1 MKKKRSNDAPVR
13 GRWDKILLIMKLKIA
28 LVLLSC
34 LPLSAAVYSQ
44 DSKLSLRVEN
54 ASLEEVIWEL
64 QKKTGFIFMYGTRD
78 VERVRGLNV
87 DAREMT
93 VREIL
98 ALCLEGTGL
107 APEVTP
113 EAIIIR
119 RAPQQE
125 MVAVKGKV
133 RDAQGQPL
141 PGATVQLKG
150 TTVGASAD
158 VKGEFA
164 LSIPRRDD
172 VVLVFRCV
180 GMIEQEIAWKGE
192 TTLEVVMKEEV
203 AKIEEV
209 VVTGYSTIRKGD
221 YVGAITVVRGE
232 DVYVAGETSIDQML
246 QGVIP
251 GMSVITRSGQVGA
264 SPKIR
269 IRGTSTLLGN
279 QEPVWVV
286 DGVIQRDPLP
296 VPDGDM
302 SMSSDLA
309 EMREIASNAI
319 AWLNPM
325 DVETITVLK
334 DASATAI
341 YGSQAANG
349 VIVITTKK
357 ARVGDVAV
365 SYSGNFSI
373 GQRPRYGLYDLMNSQ
388 EAMQFSKEV
397 YLARESY
404 TQEVMPIGYGG
415 LILRLQNKEIN
426 YEQMIAEYRKM
437 ERQNTDWFALLF
449 RNSFNHSHNV
459 SLSGGTEKVIN
470 RTSFS
475 IQGQKGEAVG
485 NDMLTFSANSNTTF
499 RFGDNVILSL
509 LLNGSVRETSGFAY
523 GVNPF
528 NYAYNTTRTIPMYND
543 DGTFFYHEKRGTTS
557 TAISGKSSYFYNIQ
571 NELDN
576 TGNRNETKT
585 LGSTI
590 DLKWRL
596 LENLEYQGL
605 FSYTVSASEVKSY
618 ATELSHYITNVRG
631 YEYGTVLPNSTEE
644 QSSRLPFGGL
654 VQIENAANRNYSL
667 RNSVVYGQTFDDLH
681 RLTLQLGIEVQS
693 GITTGST
700 NTRYGYLHYRGE
712 KFAAVPLTYMNG
724 TTVVQNV
731 LHNDTQQ
738 GSMLDNARIV
748 NSTAN
753 TLSEYFTAVYN
764 YDDRYTLNFNA
775 RLDASNRFGQDENK
789 KFHPTWSIGG
799 KWRLGNEALFDAA
812 SWMNSL
818 DISASYG
825 YQGNA
830 VAGVS
835 PNLIATDGGHNAF
848 FKQYTLNIKSLPY
861 PDLGW
866 EETNSWNL
874 GVDFSFWNG
883 RANATA
889 NLYRKV
895 SDVLA
900 SREVIIENGVGSA
913 IIFGSKMINRGYD
926 LVINLVPA
934 RTKDFT
940 WQLSFNTALARNRIT
955 ENQRVNTREEYINGS
970 AIVNGRPY
978 STFYSYAYDGLDPS
992 NGRPLFKYVKYDG
1005 VHIGDPLEE
1014 EQKTEDFLDYLVES
1028 GKTEPDISGGF
1039 NTMFRYKGLA
1049 LRAQFALAFGAQGR
1063 LPAFYNSTGAPTPEQ
1078 NVPRLLKDRWQKP
1091 GDEART
1097 NIPAI
1102 PHGNMNRL
1110 NVSHPHPGTSP
1121 PSIGPYTMYNT
1132 SDIRVADADFI
1143 RCRNLSLS
1151 YDLPAELL
1159 KKLYLKRFS
1168 LSASMSN
1175 PFLIAFDKDWRGYD
1189 PETVGWPAR
1198 RTTSLSLNMTF

>member
-1 MKKKRSNDAPVR
+1 
-13 GRWDKILLIMKLKIA
+13 
-28 LVLLSC
+28 LSC

-44 DSKLSLRVEN
+44 DSKLSLRAEN

-78 VERVRGLNV
+78 VARVRGLNI

-125 MVAVKGKV
+125 TIAVKGKV
-133 RDAQGQPL
+133 RDEQGQPL

-150 TTVGASAD
+150 ATVGASAD
-158 VKGEFA
+158 VNGEFA

-180 GMIEQEIAWKGE
+180 GMVEQEIAWKGE
-192 TTLEVVMKEEV
+192 RTLEVVMKEEV

-209 VVTGYSTIRKGD
+209 VVTGYSTVRKGD
-221 YVGAITVVRGE
+221 YAGAITVVRGE

-279 QEPVWVV
+279 QEPLWVV

-302 SMSSDLA
+302 SMSADLA

-357 ARVGDVAV
+357 ARVGDIAV

-388 EAMQFSKEV
+388 EVMQFSKEV

-404 TQEVMPIGYGG
+404 SQEVMPIGYGG

-426 YEQMIAEYRKM
+426 YEQLVAEYREM

-449 RNSFNHSHNV
+449 RNSFNHNHNV
-459 SLSGGTEKVIN
+459 SISGGTEKVATRN
-470 RTSFS
+470 SFS

-499 RFGDNVILSL
+499 RFGDNVILNL
-509 LLNGSVRETSGFAY
+509 LLNGSVRETNGFAY
-523 GVNPF
+523 GANPF
-528 NYAYNTTRTIPMYND
+528 NYAYNTTRAIPMYND
-543 DGTFFYHEKRGTTS
+543 DGTFFYHEKRGES
-557 TAISGKSSYFYNIQ
+557 SRSMVNRSGYYYNIQ

-585 LGSTI
+585 LGSAI

-605 FSYTVSASEVKSY
+605 FSYTVSSSEVKSY
-618 ATELSHYITNVRG
+618 ATELSWYITQKRG
-631 YEYGTVLPNSTEE
+631 YEYGEVLPNSPEE
-644 QSSRLPFGGL
+644 LASRLPFGGL
-654 VQIENAANRNYSL
+654 VQIENAANAGYAF
-667 RNSVVYGQTFDDLH
+667 RNSLVYSQTFDDLH
-681 RLTLQLGIEVQS
+681 RLILQAGIELQS
-693 GITTGST
+693 NIATGNN
-700 NTRYGYLHYRGE
+700 NTRYGYLRYRGE
-712 KFAAVPLTYMNG
+712 SFAVVPKAPVLITG
-724 TTVVQNV
+724 QNTPD
-731 LHNDTQQ
+731 LHEE
-738 GSMLDNARIV
+738 MLDNAKIIDRT
-748 NSTAN
+748 SN

-764 YDDRYTLNFNA
+764 YNERYTLNFNA

-799 KWRLGNEALFDAA
+799 KWRLGNERLFDMTN
-812 SWMNSL
+812 WMNNL
-818 DISASYG
+818 DLSASYG

-835 PNLIATDGGHNAF
+835 PNLIATDGGHSALF
-848 FKQYTLNIKSLPY
+848 RQYTLNIKSLPY

-866 EETNSWNL
+866 EETNTWNL
-874 GVDFSFWNG
+874 GVDVGLWNN
-883 RANATA
+883 RVVATA
-889 NLYRKV
+889 NLYRKE
-895 SDVLA
+895 SDVLS
-900 SREVIIENGVGSA
+900 SREVLVENGINSA
-913 IIFGSKMINRGYD
+913 TIFGSKMINRGYD
-926 LVINLVPA
+926 LSITVAPV
-934 RTKDFT
+934 RTKDLA
-940 WQLSFNTALARNRIT
+940 WQLSFNTARARNRIK

-970 AIVNGRPY
+970 AIVNGRPF
-978 STFYSYAYDGLDPS
+978 STFYSYAYNGLDPG

-1005 VHIGDPLEE
+1005 VNIGDPLED
-1014 EQKTEDFLDYLVES
+1014 EQKTENYLDYLAES

-1039 NTMFRYKGLA
+1039 NTMLRYKA
-1049 LRAQFALAFGAQGR
+1049 LTLHAQFAFAFGARGR
-1063 LPAFYNSTGAPTPEQ
+1063 LPAFYNSTGAPTPER
-1078 NVPRLLKDRWQKP
+1078 NVPRLLKDRWKQP
-1091 GDEART
+1091 GDETRT
-1097 NIPAI
+1097 DVPSIPYGNI
-1102 PHGNMNRL
+1102 NRL
-1110 NVSHPHPGTSP
+1110 NVTLPDMTVSTAAYISP
-1121 PSIGPYTMYNT
+1121 YAMYNT
-1132 SDIRVADADFI
+1132 SDLRTADADFI
-1143 RCRNLSLS
+1143 RCRTLSLS
-1151 YDLPAELL
+1151 YNLPTELL
-1159 KKLYLKRFS
+1159 KKLYMKRLS

-1175 PFLIAFDKDWRGYD
+1175 PFLVAFDKDWKGYD
-1189 PETVGWPAR
+1189 PETGGWPAR
-1198 RTTSLSLNMTF
+1198 RTTSLSVNMTF